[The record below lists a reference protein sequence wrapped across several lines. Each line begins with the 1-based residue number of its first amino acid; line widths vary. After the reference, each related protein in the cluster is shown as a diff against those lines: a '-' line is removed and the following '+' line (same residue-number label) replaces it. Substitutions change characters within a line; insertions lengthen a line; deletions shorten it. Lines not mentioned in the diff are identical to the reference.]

1 MKMLESYH
9 FFITLRFHDSGDQE
23 SYDSF
28 WKILLIL
35 VIISIFCSGGL
46 HFTLVVVDSRKLSTC
61 ESTSKKIYDLF
72 YFCFNQTPKS
82 KAVS

>member
-9 FFITLRFHDSGDQE
+9 FFITLPFHDSGNQE

-35 VIISIFCSGGL
+35 VIISIFCSGGS
-46 HFTLVVVDSRKLSTC
+46 HFTLVVVGSNKLSTC
-61 ESTSKKIYDLF
+61 ESTSKKIMIF
-72 YFCFNQTPKS
+72 FI
-82 KAVS
+82 VV